1 MLWTSYQ
8 RKTYIPSYKERII
21 EGLQRVVW
29 WTLVGFIVV
38 YFLYMLSF
46 TFNGVI

>member
-8 RKTYIPSYKERII
+8 RKTYTSYKERII
-21 EGLQRVVW
+21 DELQRVVW